1 MKTCKTC
8 NRKLEYK
15 HFTLNS
21 VSADG
26 YDYHCRE
33 CKAEMIKAYREAN
46 KDVIKSQRRKYYIE
60 DRKNPE
66 RVLKNL
72 WNGMLARCNDV
83 DGYQYH
89 RYGGRGIKVEWE
101 RYEDFK
107 NDMLDQ
113 FVLSLKDGK
122 NTVERIDNNKG
133 YSKDNCK
140 FADMIEQSNNRRDN
154 VVIEWNGKKQT
165 LAQWAREYG
174 ITYKTLWK
182 RVQTYKWSL
191 ERALTQEIKK

>member
-1 MKTCKTC
+1 MKLCRTC
-8 NRKLEYK
+8 NRNLEYK

-33 CKAEMIKAYREAN
+33 CKAKLIKAYRDAN
-46 KDVIKSQRRKYYIE
+46 KQVIKDQRRKYYVQ
-60 DRKNPE
+60 DSQKPE
-66 RVLKNL
+66 RLL
-72 WNGMLARCNDV
+72 RRIWNNINARCNKKSDI
-83 DGYQYH
+83 QYH
-89 RYGGRGIKVEWE
+89 RYGGRGIKVEWSCYDNF
-101 RYEDFK
+101 RK
-107 NDMLDQ
+107 DMLSC
-113 FVLSLKDGK
+113 FVESIKNGK
-122 NTVERIDNNKG
+122 STIERIDNNKS

-165 LAQWAREYG
+165 IAQWAKEYG
-174 ITYKTLWK
+174 IRYKTLWK
-182 RVQTYKWSL
+182 RVQSYKWSL